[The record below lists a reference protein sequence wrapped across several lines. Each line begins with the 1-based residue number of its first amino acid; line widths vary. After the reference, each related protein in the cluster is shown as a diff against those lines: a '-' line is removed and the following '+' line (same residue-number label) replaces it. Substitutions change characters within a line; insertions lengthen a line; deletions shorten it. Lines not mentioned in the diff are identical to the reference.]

1 MFNNKNP
8 VIMKNVSQKTVSILI
23 GCLLALLYAYV
34 KTDKTDKKEVY
45 DIKPKEIDIV
55 KLNSYA
61 NEEDMELAIAYK
73 NGFIERCE
81 KFSKEAP
88 TRIGNYLIL
97 KDVKITDQRI
107 TYSYQVEFE
116 KSKIS
121 ESKWNDFITNS
132 KESTKSEI
140 FSSAKEILAEYNISL
155 SKVFELAEIKL
166 EYIFFDTN
174 DDLIAT
180 FQLDYIDF
188 YGM

>member
-1 MFNNKNP
+1 
-8 VIMKNVSQKTVSILI
+8 MKNISQKTVSILI
-23 GCLLALLYAYV
+23 SCVLVLLYTYI
-34 KTDKTDKKEVY
+34 KTEKNEKNEVY
-45 DIKPKEIDIV
+45 DQKPKE
-55 KLNSYA
+55 LNTLKESYCYA
-61 NEEDMELAIAYK
+61 SEEEKEFAIAYK

-81 KFSKEAP
+81 RFSKEAP
-88 TRIGNYLIL
+88 TKIGNYLIL
-97 KDVKITDQRI
+97 KSIKITDQLI
-107 TYSYQVEFE
+107 TFSYQVEFD

-121 ESKWNDFITNS
+121 ESKWNDLITNS

-140 FSSAKEILAEYNISL
+140 FSCTKEILAEYNISL

>member
-1 MFNNKNP
+1 
-8 VIMKNVSQKTVSILI
+8 MKNVLYYSTLILLCAVIVFLSIHI
-23 GCLLALLYAYV
+23 I
-34 KTDKTDKKEVY
+34 KDKTDRHFVHSE
-45 DIKPKEIDIV
+45 KPKAIDIV

-97 KDVKITDQRI
+97 KKVKITDQLI
-107 TYSYQVEFE
+107 TYSYQVEFD

>member
-1 MFNNKNP
+1 
-8 VIMKNVSQKTVSILI
+8 MKNVLYYSTLILLCAVIVFLSIHI
-23 GCLLALLYAYV
+23 I
-34 KTDKTDKKEVY
+34 KDKTDRHIVHSE
-45 DIKPKEIDIV
+45 KPKAIDIV

-73 NGFIERCE
+73 NGCFIERSE

-97 KDVKITDQRI
+97 KNVKITDQLI

>member
-1 MFNNKNP
+1 
-8 VIMKNVSQKTVSILI
+8 MKNVSQKTVSILI

-97 KDVKITDQRI
+97 KNVKITDQRI

-140 FSSAKEILAEYNISL
+140 FSSAKEFLAEYNISL

-174 DDLIAT
+174 DNLIAT

>member
-1 MFNNKNP
+1 
-8 VIMKNVSQKTVSILI
+8 MKNVLYYSTLILLCAIIVFLSIHI
-23 GCLLALLYAYV
+23 I
-34 KTDKTDKKEVY
+34 KDKTDRHIVHSE
-45 DIKPKEIDIV
+45 KPKAIDIV

-73 NGFIERCE
+73 NGFIERSE

-97 KDVKITDQRI
+97 KDVKITDQLI